1 MTNSQK
7 RNLWPK
13 GIWNRVKLPS
23 TGIAPIHSPI
33 SQVGQYL
40 FSHALPIEYISTC
53 VFANL
58 VSEEHLTEVSI
69 GRYFY
74 YEWGLASFTELKSDL
89 YILFYELSLFF
100 SHLPIGWMNF
110 YFSISEAI

>member
-13 GIWNRVKLPS
+13 GIWYRVKLPS

-40 FSHALPIEYISTC
+40 FSHALPREYISTC

-89 YILFYELSLFF
+89 YILFYELFLFF

-110 YFSISEAI
+110 YFSISEAV